1 MFITVKIKKYLT
13 GLLILC
19 VSNVIFA
26 QNQKLF
32 KYEHFINQTD
42 TLNYRILLP
51 KHFDETKQYP
61 LVLFLHGGGER
72 GSDNAKQ
79 LVNGS
84 SLFAKRKHRRKF
96 PAIVI
101 FPQCPQNDYWARATI
116 DRNTNPYAI
125 DFPLDSIPTKSL
137 SLVMQLMD
145 EMASKPFVKSD
156 QIYVGGLSMGGMGTF
171 EILYR
176 KPKMFAA
183 AFAIC
188 GGGNVETVSQYA
200 TSTPIWVFHG
210 ANDDI
215 VDPQLSI
222 AMVGANLKAGGKP
235 NFNLYSN
242 DNHNSWDSA
251 FSEPS
256 LLAWLFSKSKQKQ

>member
-1 MFITVKIKKYLT
+1 MTIYKNYKKPFY
-13 GLLILC
+13 GLLLYFF
-19 VSNVIFA
+19 VSVSFA
-26 QNQKLF
+26 QHQKFYAHEQFLS
-32 KYEHFINQTD
+32 NGD
-42 TLNYRILLP
+42 TLNYRIMLP
-51 KHFDETKQYP
+51 KKFDETKQYP
-61 LVLFLHGGGER
+61 LLLFLHGGGER
-72 GSDNAKQ
+72 GNDNTKQ
-79 LVNGS
+79 LTLGS
-84 SLFAKRKHRRKF
+84 SLFSNRKNRRKF

-101 FPQCPQNDYWARATI
+101 FPQCPENDYWARATI
-116 DRNTNPYAI
+116 DRTIRPYAM

-145 EMASKPFVKSD
+145 EMASKPFVKTD

-200 TSTPIWVFHG
+200 TSIPIWVFHG

-222 AMVGANLKAGGKP
+222 AMVGANLKAG
-235 NFNLYSN
+235 
-242 DNHNSWDSA
+242 
-251 FSEPS
+251 
-256 LLAWLFSKSKQKQ
+256 

>member
-1 MFITVKIKKYLT
+1 MFITVKIKKHLV
-13 GLLILC
+13 LLLVLC

-26 QNQKLF
+26 QRQKLF
-32 KYEHFINQTD
+32 KYEHFINQKD

-51 KHFDETKQYP
+51 KQFDETKQYP

-72 GSDNAKQ
+72 GNDNIKQ
-79 LVNGS
+79 LTLGS
-84 SLFAKRKHRRKF
+84 SLFLNRKNRRKF

-101 FPQCPQNDYWARATI
+101 FPQCPENDYWARATI
-116 DRNTNPYAI
+116 DRTIRPYAM

-137 SLVMQLMD
+137 SLVMRLMED
-145 EMASKPFVKSD
+145 MASKPFVKSD

-200 TSTPIWVFHG
+200 TSIPIWVFHG

-235 NFNLYSN
+235 NFNLYST

-251 FSEPS
+251 FSEPY
-256 LLAWLFSKSKQKQ
+256 LLPWLFSKSKQKQ